1 MVGNDQKFAYRT
13 KLTVKD
19 LIDLVAIFAH
29 CEERSVAWKTS
40 QRLKSIHPTASVE
53 WPERSWYL
61 SLKLSIRNLRFDTR
75 CPMEGSRR
83 DFLRSAIAAGAAAL
97 LSGSHAAA
105 EPTSLLQ
112 KRIPS
117 SGEMI
122 PIIGMGTAR
131 RYEQIRTD
139 TEKI

>member
-1 MVGNDQKFAYRT
+1 M
-13 KLTVKD
+13 
-19 LIDLVAIFAH
+19 
-29 CEERSVAWKTS
+29 
-40 QRLKSIHPTASVE
+40 
-53 WPERSWYL
+53 
-61 SLKLSIRNLRFDTR
+61 RNLRFDTR
-75 CPMEGSRR
+75 FPMEESRR

-97 LSGSHAAA
+97 LSGSHAVA

-139 TEKI
+139 TEKIPLRETILAFKEAGLKVIDTSPSY